1 MPKFEKE
8 IIELPTDVFRM
19 IRDFISDI
27 CGLYFDDNM
36 QYKLENRL
44 NRRLKIHHM
53 KDFREYYRFL
63 RYSEKRNDELREVM
77 DILTVNET
85 YFFREQE
92 QLAAFSKKILP
103 ELKERNKDKK
113 KINIWSAGCS
123 TGEEPYTIAM
133 LILEDGSFNNWKV
146 NILGTDISERVLKA
160 AREGVYKKNSFRTTD
175 PYFINAYFQKQP
187 NEDQKI
193 SDKVKRLVTFSHLNL
208 FNLLNIKLI
217 GEIDVIFCRNVLIY
231 FNRDAR
237 KNVIENF
244 HETLVEGGYLLLG
257 HAESLI
263 NISTAFR
270 LQYIE
275 NDIVYQKPVKPLVD
289 N

>member
-1 MPKFEKE
+1 MLKFEKE
-8 IIELPTDVFRM
+8 IIELPIDVFRM
-19 IRDFISDI
+19 IRDFISDT

-36 QYKLENRL
+36 QYKLEDRL

-53 KDFREYYRFL
+53 NDFREYYRFL
-63 RYSEKRNDELREVM
+63 RYSEKRNDELREIM

-103 ELKERNKDKK
+103 ELKKRNKDKK

-133 LILEDGSFNNWKV
+133 LIIEDGGFNGWEI

-160 AREGVYKKNSFRTTD
+160 AREGVYKKNSFRTTN
-175 PYFINAYFQKQP
+175 PYFINAYFQKQL

-193 SDKVKRLVTFSHLNL
+193 SDKVKKLVTFSRLNL
-208 FNLLNIKLI
+208 FDILKIKLI

-231 FNRDAR
+231 FNRDAK

-270 LQYIE
+270 LQHLE

>member
-1 MPKFEKE
+1 MLKFEKE

-19 IRDFISDI
+19 IRDFISDT

-36 QYKLENRL
+36 QYKLEDRL

-53 KDFREYYRFL
+53 NDFREYYRFL
-63 RYSEKRNDELREVM
+63 RYSEKRNDELREIM

-92 QLAAFSKKILP
+92 QLAAFSKEILP
-103 ELKERNKDKK
+103 ELKERNKNKK

-133 LILEDGSFNNWKV
+133 LIIEDGGFNGWKI
-146 NILGTDISERVLKA
+146 NILGTDISERVLKV
-160 AREGVYKKNSFRTTD
+160 AREGVYKKNSFRTTNL
-175 PYFINAYFQKQP
+175 YFINAYFQKQL

-193 SDKVKRLVTFSHLNL
+193 SDKVKRLVTFSRLNL
-208 FNLLNIKLI
+208 FDILKIKLI
-217 GEIDVIFCRNVLIY
+217 REIDVIFCRNVLIY
-231 FNRDAR
+231 FNHDAR
-237 KNVIENF
+237 ENVIENF

-270 LQYIE
+270 LQHLE

-289 N
+289 S

>member
-1 MPKFEKE
+1 MLKFEKE
-8 IIELPTDVFRM
+8 IIKLPTDVFRM
-19 IRDFISDI
+19 IRDFISDT

-36 QYKLENRL
+36 HYKLEDRL

-53 KDFREYYRFL
+53 NDFREYYRFL
-63 RYSEKRNDELREVM
+63 RYSEKRNDELREIM

-92 QLAAFSKKILP
+92 QLAAFSNKILP

-133 LILEDGSFNNWKV
+133 LIIEYGGFNGWKI
-146 NILGTDISERVLKA
+146 NILGTDISERVLKV
-160 AREGVYKKNSFRTTD
+160 AREGVYKKNSFRTTN
-175 PYFINAYFQKQP
+175 PYFINAYFQKQL

-193 SDKVKRLVTFSHLNL
+193 SDKVKKLVTFSRLNL
-208 FNLLNIKLI
+208 FDILKIKLI

-231 FNRDAR
+231 FNRDAK

-270 LQYIE
+270 LQHLE

>member
-1 MPKFEKE
+1 MLEFEKE
-8 IIELPTDVFRM
+8 VIKLPIDVFRL
-19 IRDFISDI
+19 IRDFISDT

-36 QYKLENRL
+36 HYKLEDRL

-63 RYSEKRNDELREVM
+63 RYSEERNDELREIM

-92 QLAAFSKKILP
+92 QLAAFSKEILP

-133 LILEDGSFNNWKV
+133 LIIEDGGFNGWKI

-160 AREGVYKKNSFRTTD
+160 AREGVYKKNSFRTTNL
-175 PYFINAYFQKQP
+175 YFINAYFQKQL

-208 FNLLNIKLI
+208 FDILKIKLI

-237 KNVIENF
+237 ENVIENF

-270 LQYIE
+270 LQHLK

>member
-1 MPKFEKE
+1 MLKFEKE
-8 IIELPTDVFRM
+8 IIKLPTDVFRM
-19 IRDFISDI
+19 IRDFISDT

-36 QYKLENRL
+36 QYKLEDRL

-53 KDFREYYRFL
+53 NDFREYYRFL
-63 RYSEKRNDELREVM
+63 RYSEKRNDELREIM

-133 LILEDGSFNNWKV
+133 LIIEYGGFNGWKI

-160 AREGVYKKNSFRTTD
+160 AREGVYKKNSFRTTNL
-175 PYFINAYFQKQP
+175 YFINAYFQKQL

-193 SDKVKRLVTFSHLNL
+193 SDKVKKLVTFSRLNL
-208 FNLLNIKLI
+208 FDILKIKLI

-231 FNRDAR
+231 FNRDAK

-270 LQYIE
+270 LQHLE

-289 N
+289 S

>member
-1 MPKFEKE
+1 MLKFEKE

-19 IRDFISDI
+19 IRDFISDT

-36 QYKLENRL
+36 QYKLEDRL

-53 KDFREYYRFL
+53 NDFREYYRFL
-63 RYSEKRNDELREVM
+63 RYSEKRNDELREIM

-92 QLAAFSKKILP
+92 QLAAFSKKILQ

-133 LILEDGSFNNWKV
+133 LIIEDGGFNGWKI

-160 AREGVYKKNSFRTTD
+160 AREGVYKKNSFRTTN
-175 PYFINAYFQKQP
+175 PYFINAYFQKQL

-193 SDKVKRLVTFSHLNL
+193 SDKVKKLVTFSRLNL
-208 FNLLNIKLI
+208 FDILKIKLI

-237 KNVIENF
+237 KDVIENF

>member
-1 MPKFEKE
+1 MLKFEKE
-8 IIELPTDVFRM
+8 IIKLPTDVFRM
-19 IRDFISDI
+19 IRDFISDT

-36 QYKLENRL
+36 HYKLEDRL

-53 KDFREYYRFL
+53 NDFREYYRFL
-63 RYSEKRNDELREVM
+63 RYSEKRNDELREIM

-133 LILEDGSFNNWKV
+133 LIIEDGGFNGWEI

-175 PYFINAYFQKQP
+175 PYFINAYFQKQL

-193 SDKVKRLVTFSHLNL
+193 SDKVKKLVTFSRLNL
-208 FNLLNIKLI
+208 FDILKIKLI

-231 FNRDAR
+231 FNRDAK

-270 LQYIE
+270 LQHLE
-275 NDIVYQKPVKPLVD
+275 NDIVYQKPVKPIVD

>member
-1 MPKFEKE
+1 MLKFEKE
-8 IIELPTDVFRM
+8 IIKLPTDVFRM
-19 IRDFISDI
+19 IRDFISDT

-36 QYKLENRL
+36 HYKLEDRL

-53 KDFREYYRFL
+53 NDFREYYRFL
-63 RYSEKRNDELREVM
+63 RYSEKRNDELREIM

-92 QLAAFSKKILP
+92 QLAAFSKEILP
-103 ELKERNKDKK
+103 ELKERNKNKK

-133 LILEDGSFNNWKV
+133 LIIEDGGFNGWEI

-160 AREGVYKKNSFRTTD
+160 AREGVYKKNSFRTTNL
-175 PYFINAYFQKQP
+175 YFINAYFQKQL

-193 SDKVKRLVTFSHLNL
+193 SDKVKKLVTFSRLNL
-208 FNLLNIKLI
+208 FDILKIKLI

-231 FNRDAR
+231 FNHDAR
-237 KNVIENF
+237 ENVIENF

-270 LQYIE
+270 LQHLE

>member
-1 MPKFEKE
+1 MLKFEKE
-8 IIELPTDVFRM
+8 IIKLPTDVFRM
-19 IRDFISDI
+19 IRDFISDT

-36 QYKLENRL
+36 HYKLEDRL

-53 KDFREYYRFL
+53 NDFREYYRFL
-63 RYSEKRNDELREVM
+63 RYSEKRNDELREIM

-133 LILEDGSFNNWKV
+133 LIIEYGGFNGWKI

-160 AREGVYKKNSFRTTD
+160 AREGVYKKNSFRTTNL
-175 PYFINAYFQKQP
+175 YFINAYFQKQL

-193 SDKVKRLVTFSHLNL
+193 SDKVKKLVTFSRLNL
-208 FNLLNIKLI
+208 FDILKIKLI

-231 FNRDAR
+231 FNRDAK

>member
-1 MPKFEKE
+1 MLKFEKE
-8 IIELPTDVFRM
+8 IIKLPTDVFRM
-19 IRDFISDI
+19 IRDFISDT

-36 QYKLENRL
+36 HYKLEDRL

-53 KDFREYYRFL
+53 NDFREYYRFL
-63 RYSEKRNDELREVM
+63 RYSEKRNDELREIM

-133 LILEDGSFNNWKV
+133 LIIEDGGFNGWKI

-160 AREGVYKKNSFRTTD
+160 AREGVYKKNSFRTTNL
-175 PYFINAYFQKQP
+175 YFINAYFQKQL

-193 SDKVKRLVTFSHLNL
+193 SDKVKKLVTFSRLNL
-208 FNLLNIKLI
+208 FDILKIKLI

-231 FNRDAR
+231 FNRDAK

-270 LQYIE
+270 LQHLE

>member
-1 MPKFEKE
+1 MLKFEKE
-8 IIELPTDVFRM
+8 IIKLPTDVFRM
-19 IRDFISDI
+19 IRDFISDT

-36 QYKLENRL
+36 HYKLEDRL

-53 KDFREYYRFL
+53 NDFREYYRFL
-63 RYSEKRNDELREVM
+63 RYSEKRNDELREIM

-133 LILEDGSFNNWKV
+133 LIIEDGGFNGWEI

-175 PYFINAYFQKQP
+175 PYFINAYFQKQL

-193 SDKVKRLVTFSHLNL
+193 SDKVKKLVTFSRLNL
-208 FNLLNIKLI
+208 FDILKIKLI

-231 FNRDAR
+231 FNRDAK

>member
-1 MPKFEKE
+1 MLKFEKE
-8 IIELPTDVFRM
+8 IIELPIDVFRL
-19 IRDFISDI
+19 IRDFISDT

-36 QYKLENRL
+36 HYKLEDRL
-44 NRRLKIHHM
+44 NRRLKRNHM

-63 RYSEKRNDELREVM
+63 RYSEERNDELQEIM

-85 YFFREQE
+85 YFFGEQE

-133 LILEDGSFNNWKV
+133 LIIEDGGFNGWEI

-160 AREGVYKKNSFRTTD
+160 AREGGYKKNSFRTTNL
-175 PYFINAYFQKQP
+175 YFINTYFQKQL

-193 SDKVKRLVTFSHLNL
+193 SDKVKKLVTFSRLNL
-208 FNLLNIKLI
+208 FDILKIKLI

-237 KNVIENF
+237 KDVIENF

>member
-1 MPKFEKE
+1 MLKFEKE

-19 IRDFISDI
+19 IRDFISDT

-36 QYKLENRL
+36 QYKLEDRL

-53 KDFREYYRFL
+53 NDFREYYRFL
-63 RYSEKRNDELREVM
+63 RYSEKRNDELREIM

-92 QLAAFSKKILP
+92 QLAAFSKKILQ

-133 LILEDGSFNNWKV
+133 LIIEDGGFNGWKI
-146 NILGTDISERVLKA
+146 NILGTDISERVLKV
-160 AREGVYKKNSFRTTD
+160 AREGVYKKNSFRTTNL
-175 PYFINAYFQKQP
+175 YFINAYFQKQL

-193 SDKVKRLVTFSHLNL
+193 SDKVKKLVTFSRLNL
-208 FNLLNIKLI
+208 FDILKIKLI

-237 KNVIENF
+237 KDIIENF

>member
-1 MPKFEKE
+1 MLKFEKE
-8 IIELPTDVFRM
+8 IIKLPTDVFRM
-19 IRDFISDI
+19 IRDFISDT

-36 QYKLENRL
+36 HYKLEDRL

-53 KDFREYYRFL
+53 NDFREYYRFL
-63 RYSEKRNDELREVM
+63 RYSEERNDELQEIM

-133 LILEDGSFNNWKV
+133 LIIEYGGFNGWKI

-160 AREGVYKKNSFRTTD
+160 AREGVYKKNSFRTTNL
-175 PYFINAYFQKQP
+175 YFINAYFQKQL

-193 SDKVKRLVTFSHLNL
+193 SDKVKRLVTFSRLNL
-208 FNLLNIKLI
+208 FDILKIKLI

-231 FNRDAR
+231 FNRDAK

-270 LQYIE
+270 LQHLE

>member
-1 MPKFEKE
+1 MLKFEKE
-8 IIELPTDVFRM
+8 IIKLPTDVFRM
-19 IRDFISDI
+19 IRDFISDT

-36 QYKLENRL
+36 HYKLEDRL

-53 KDFREYYRFL
+53 NDFREYYRFL
-63 RYSEKRNDELREVM
+63 RYSEERNDELQEIM

-133 LILEDGSFNNWKV
+133 LIIEYGGFNGWKI

-160 AREGVYKKNSFRTTD
+160 AREGVYKKNSFRTTNL
-175 PYFINAYFQKQP
+175 YFINAYFQKQL

-193 SDKVKRLVTFSHLNL
+193 SDKVKKLVTFSRLNL
-208 FNLLNIKLI
+208 FDILKIKLI

-231 FNRDAR
+231 FNRDAK

-270 LQYIE
+270 LQHLE

>member
-1 MPKFEKE
+1 MLKFEKE
-8 IIELPTDVFRM
+8 IIKLPTDVFRM
-19 IRDFISDI
+19 IRDFISDT

-36 QYKLENRL
+36 QYKLEDRL

-53 KDFREYYRFL
+53 NDFREYYRFL
-63 RYSEKRNDELREVM
+63 RYSEKRNDELREIM

-133 LILEDGSFNNWKV
+133 LIIEDGGFNGWEI

-160 AREGVYKKNSFRTTD
+160 AREGVYKKNSFRTTNL
-175 PYFINAYFQKQP
+175 YFINTYFQKQL

-193 SDKVKRLVTFSHLNL
+193 SDKVKRLVTFSRLNL
-208 FNLLNIKLI
+208 FDILKIKLI

-231 FNRDAR
+231 FNRDAK
-237 KNVIENF
+237 KNVIQNL

-270 LQYIE
+270 LQHLE

-289 N
+289 S